1 MGMNLQGGVCVVYN
15 MGVCTCMCV
24 CVCVCMCV
32 CSMCVYTH
40 MHMCMYLWA
49 SQVAVVVKNLP
60 ANARDARD
68 CFNL

>member
-1 MGMNLQGGVCVVYN
+1 MNLQGGVCVVYN

-40 MHMCMYLWA
+40 MYMCMYLWA

-60 ANARDARD
+60 ANARDAERRI
-68 CFNL
+68 